1 VVTEAGDLAPKPTI
15 RKGHD
20 SVSCTFHSQDMLLS
34 ILIYFYN
41 LLLDHPG
48 GKGKG
53 KGNGLPRH
61 VMKAQR
67 GSRVIAVLLL
77 TPRR

>member
-15 RKGHD
+15 RKGHN
-20 SVSCTFHSQDMLLS
+20 SVSCNFHSQDMQLS

-41 LLLDHPG
+41 LFLDHLG
-48 GKGKG
+48 GKGKGKG

-61 VMKAQR
+61 VIKA
-67 GSRVIAVLLL
+67 
-77 TPRR
+77 